1 MTDKGQ
7 KGNQHDISQIQLS
20 FIFMLSSALDFFS
33 PTFMNCGGK
42 LNVQH
47 LEKGR
52 KAKECWLKSKGINWI
67 LSQKDIHIS
76 TEEESILPLSE
87 SEDERHQRNYW
98 YL

>member
-1 MTDKGQ
+1 MFSCVCLILHHTGDIRQQESPPFVQYKPFFLMTDKGQ

-42 LNVQH
+42 LNVRH

-52 KAKECWLKSKGINWI
+52 KAKE
-67 LSQKDIHIS
+67 
-76 TEEESILPLSE
+76 
-87 SEDERHQRNYW
+87 R
-98 YL
+98 